1 MSHLEMLTIAL
12 CLDAVF
18 GEPRWL
24 WSRCPH
30 PAVLTGRGIARAE
43 GVLNRGDG
51 RRAKGVLLVAGLVAL
66 AGIAGAALAQAGG
79 GAETIGAAVLLAQRS
94 LMEHVRAVARDLR
107 QSLVAGRRAVAR
119 IVSRDTRDMDAARVS
134 RAAIETAAENFSD
147 AVVAPAFWFLVAGL
161 PGILIY
167 KAVNTADSMIGYR
180 TARHAQFGW
189 AAARLDDL
197 LNLIPARLT
206 ALLIAL
212 CHGVFSQWPRI
223 RADARR
229 HKSPNAGWP
238 EAALSRALGIA
249 LAGPRAYDGRMQ
261 DFAWV
266 NASGRK
272 DPGSADIDAACR
284 ALWICWA
291 AGLAGLVLL
300 SLAIP

>member
-1 MSHLEMLTIAL
+1 MSHLEMLMIAL
-12 CLDAVF
+12 CLDALF
-18 GEPRWL
+18 GEPGWL

-30 PAVLTGRGIARAE
+30 PAVLTGRGIGAAE
-43 GVLNRGDG
+43 RWLNRGDG
-51 RRAKGVLLVAGLVAL
+51 RRGKGVLLVAGLVLA
-66 AGIAGAALAQAGG
+66 AGIAGVGLAQAGG
-79 GAETIGAAVLLAQRS
+79 LVETAGAAILLAQRS
-94 LMEHVRAVARDLR
+94 LMDHVRAVSRDLR
-107 QSLVAGRRAVAR
+107 QSLVAGRRAVAM
-119 IVSRDTRDMDAARVS
+119 IVSRDTRGMDAARVS

-167 KAVNTADSMIGYR
+167 KAVNTADSMVGYR
-180 TARHAQFGW
+180 TARHARFGW

-223 RADARR
+223 SADARR

-238 EAALSRALGIA
+238 EAALSRVLGVA

-266 NASGRK
+266 NRGGRK
-272 DPGSADIDAACR
+272 DPGPADIDAACR
-284 ALWICWA
+284 ALWICWGA
-291 AGLAGLVLL
+291 MLAGLVLF
-300 SLAIP
+300 AVMTG